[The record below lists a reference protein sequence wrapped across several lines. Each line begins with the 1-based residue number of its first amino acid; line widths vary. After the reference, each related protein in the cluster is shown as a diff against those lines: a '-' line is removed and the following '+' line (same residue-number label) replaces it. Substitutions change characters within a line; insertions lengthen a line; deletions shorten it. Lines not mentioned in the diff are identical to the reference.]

1 MINSQS
7 EQLKKRAMK
16 IHEIVNSDK
25 EEFAACKNDLMTKV
39 AMDSDSA
46 EDVAES
52 IREMF
57 LPKLLEK
64 EGLEIDDLPAHFK
77 SEMTDEDEDFADE
90 TPDEDH
96 DEEYDD
102 YSDSDEYDEDHE
114 EDDED
119 EADDE
124 FDDSDDDSEVDDE
137 IATIHISVP
146 ADKLREVESA
156 LEKVLGDTAKSK
168 DQATVHKDKATGEKD
183 MDKKELEARK
193 AFRKTI
199 LAAMQDDDETQSVS
213 RSDKFDH
220 AKSEQYRE
228 EDYYTTKSMGM
239 TDPDFDTLDYAEAK
253 IPNFTDLINHV
264 GKDLGLTESL
274 TPTKYDGAP
283 EDTDEYKLE
292 FNPFEIPSQG
302 NEDLYNEAVIP
313 SEGKIPLK
321 RTVNSSVLGEFDAEA
336 AEEVLADAL
345 RSAGVE
351 DDDLGKLTYAEAL
364 ELYRA
369 IRTASDDRKH
379 YSPKGVLD
387 FPQNH
392 PTDPDHEAGS
402 KKENR
407 KAVTEN
413 MVEDAHTNGD
423 KPDVRKKLYSSS
435 MEQEAAGDEV
445 DAYAA
450 MLKKMMRGDDKDHH
464 AKHDMKDEEREAGDF
479 KMKMQPAP
487 GTSVDMPLKTSSADT
502 ELFKARMKT
511 AFGCAS
517 KLALAGILPSE
528 DVDAYAEGMLA
539 DNLSVNAMIR
549 QTKMQLANA
558 AAIEER
564 YAASNKGT
572 RIASAGITFNPSVRA
587 ASVDLSG
594 SQDIQNAL
602 RGLNWTTVRDVNGM
616 EE

>member
-25 EEFAACKNDLMTKV
+25 EEFAACKNDLMTKI

-46 EDVAES
+46 EDIAES
-52 IREMF
+52 IRDMF

-64 EGLEIDDLPAHFK
+64 EGLEIDDLPANFM
-77 SEMTDEDEDFADE
+77 SEMADKDENFADE

-114 EDDED
+114 EDE
-119 EADDE
+119 E
-124 FDDSDDDSEVDDE
+124 FNDSDDDSEVDDE

-199 LAAMQDDDETQSVS
+199 LAAMQDDESESVS
-213 RSDKFDH
+213 RSDKFDY
-220 AKSEQYRE
+220 ANSEQYRE
-228 EDYYTTKSMGM
+228 EGYYTTKSMGM
-239 TDPDFDTLDYAEAK
+239 TDPHYDTLNYAEAK
-253 IPNFTDLINHV
+253 IPNFTDMIDHV

-274 TPTKYDGAP
+274 VPVKFDGVP
-283 EDTDEYKLE
+283 EHTDEYKLE

-302 NEDLYNEAVIP
+302 DKDLYHEAVIP

-321 RTVNSSVLGEFDAEA
+321 RTVNSSVLGEYDADA

-351 DDDLGKLTYAEAL
+351 DDDLSKLTYAEAL

-369 IRTASDDRKH
+369 IRTASKEREH
-379 YSPKGVLD
+379 YSPSGKMD
-387 FPQNH
+387 FPQNQ
-392 PTDPDHEAGS
+392 PKDPDHESGS
-402 KKENR
+402 NR
-407 KAVTEN
+407 KAV
-413 MVEDAHTNGD
+413 VEDMLEDEHTNGD
-423 KPDVRKKLYSSS
+423 TPKVRKELYSSA
-435 MEQEAAGDEV
+435 MHDEAAGEEV
-445 DAYAA
+445 DAYAE

-464 AKHDMKDEEREAGDF
+464 AKHDMEDEAATNVVMPVDTT
-479 KMKMQPAP
+479 KMTMKQS
-487 GTSVDMPLKTSSADT
+487 SVDT

-511 AFGCAS
+511 AYGCAS
-517 KLALAGILPSE
+517 KLALAGILPNE
-528 DVDAYAEGMLA
+528 DVDAYAEGMLS

-564 YAASNKGT
+564 YASNNKGT

-594 SQDIQNAL
+594 VQDLQNAL
-602 RGLNWTTVRDVNGM
+602 RGLNWTAPRVDNGM